1 MTETAAQPRA
11 GPVREGARDDVEAS
25 RGVRLTIASYNI
37 HRCYGRDG
45 RHDPARIAAVIEELG
60 ADVIALQEVESMPR
74 EEAGDDQE
82 GLDQFEYLAAAT
94 GFGVVAAP
102 TLLRHRAQ
110 YGNVLLT
117 RHPVLDVRRID
128 LSVPGR
134 EPRSAIDADLDVG
147 GRVVRVIATHF
158 GLRAAE
164 RRQQVARLLEA
175 LARDRDRVLI
185 LLGDFNEWLPFGPVL
200 RAIEAH
206 LGAGSA
212 VRTFP
217 ARRPL
222 FALDRIWVQP
232 RAALATVRV
241 HLSPRSR
248 MASDHLP
255 ICAAV
260 TL

>member
-1 MTETAAQPRA
+1 MY
-11 GPVREGARDDVEAS
+11 VREITP
-25 RGVRLTIASYNI
+25 LTVASYNI

-45 RHDPARIAAVIEELG
+45 RHDPDRIAAVILELD
-60 ADVIALQEVESMPR
+60 ADVVALQEVESMPR
-74 EEAGDDQE
+74 EEAGAEQA

-94 GFGVVAAP
+94 GFGVIPGP
-102 TLLRHRAQ
+102 TLLNHRAQ

-117 RHPVLDVRRID
+117 RHPVIAVRRID

-134 EPRSAIDADLDVG
+134 EPRGALDADLDVAG
-147 GRVVRVIATHF
+147 HGVRVIATHF

-164 RRQQVARLLEA
+164 RRRQVARLLEA
-175 LARDRDRVLI
+175 LARDRDRTTV
-185 LLGDFNEWLPFGPVL
+185 LLGDFNEWQPYGRVL

-206 LGAGSA
+206 LGRGSA

-217 ARRPL
+217 AGRPM

-255 ICAAV
+255 ICASL